1 MRAKY
6 LFLDLRA
13 IGKIVDNAGVKIRN
27 MSKVRP
33 RAARPL
39 RPGNTMQQAG
49 LSAVGVV
56 VEERDSTM
64 KEDVM
69 RLVEAQ
75 IAGGVDLSP
84 EEMVE
89 AAFIM
94 VGKINDRL

>member
-1 MRAKY
+1 MPTLK
-6 LFLDLRA
+6 
-13 IGKIVDNAGVKIRN
+13 
-27 MSKVRP
+27 P

-39 RPGNTMQQAG
+39 PPNNTMQQAG
-49 LSAVGVV
+49 RTAV
-56 VEERDSTM
+56 EIIMDERSSTM

-89 AAFIM
+89 AAFAM
-94 VGKINDRL
+94 VNKINDCL